1 MSKGDG
7 KNLKFRI
14 LCKRCN
20 SYRHTVVTLTR
31 PLVER
36 EGASG
41 GLCIVCRKCNNTADS
56 FEEEADA
63 S

>member
-7 KNLKFRI
+7 KNPKFRV
-14 LCKRCN
+14 LCRKCN
-20 SYRHTVVTLTR
+20 SYLHTVVLIR

-41 GLCIVCRKCNNTADS
+41 GLCVVCRKCNNTAND
-56 FEEEADA
+56 FGEEFDA